1 MIFKPSRRQVLRTMG
16 TGFGMAGLAGILNAS
31 QTAGAKT
38 MPGADAPMAPKAPHF
53 TASAKHVIF
62 LFLNGGPSQVDTFDP
77 KPMLQ
82 KYSGQPIPSGNLK
95 TERKTGNLLGSPFT
109 FRRCGKSGIEI
120 SEIFPK
126 LGESIDDVC
135 VIRSMYT
142 EIPNH
147 EPSLFLMN
155 CGHRVPGRPSMG
167 SWLTYGLGSE
177 NQNLP
182 GFVVLCPGYP
192 IVGTQLWSS
201 TFLPA
206 IYQGTYIPN
215 SEKTPDKLI
224 SYIRNPSTPLP
235 EQRRALDLLRQLN
248 LIEEKREG
256 KDSQLESSIQA
267 AEIAYRMQS
276 EAPEVFDITKEPES
290 IRGRY
295 GDHDFGRGC
304 LMARRL
310 VERGVRMVQVYYG
323 NGQPWDNHD
332 DILIHR
338 KLAQDADGPIAA
350 LLADLKVSGLLKETL
365 VIIGGE
371 FGRTPVLEVSGLVKV
386 QNGRDHNSHGFST
399 LLAGGGI
406 KGGMTYGDTDEFGF
420 KAVEN
425 PVDIHDLHA
434 TVLHALGIDHTKL
447 TYRYS
452 GRDFR
457 LTDVAGNVV
466 HDILA

>member
-1 MIFKPSRRQVLRTMG
+1 MG
-16 TGFGMAGLAGILNAS
+16 TGFGMAGLAGILEAS
-31 QTAGAKT
+31 QPAETKTLAGA
-38 MPGADAPMAPKAPHF
+38 ASPMAPKAPHF
-53 TASAKHVIF
+53 KASAKHVIF

-95 TERKTGNLLGSPFT
+95 TERKTGNLLGSPFA
-109 FRRCGKSGIEI
+109 FRQCGKSGIEI

-126 LGESIDDVC
+126 LGDAIDDVC

-142 EIPNH
+142 DIPNH

-155 CGHRVPGRPSMG
+155 CGNRVPGRPSMG
-167 SWLTYGLGSE
+167 SWVTYGLGSE

-192 IVGTQLWSS
+192 IVGAQLWSS

-248 LIEEKREG
+248 VIDEKREG
-256 KDSQLESSIQA
+256 EDGQLESSIQT

-276 EAPEVFDITKEPES
+276 EAPEVFDITKEPEA
-290 IRGRY
+290 IRSRY

-338 KLAQDADGPIAA
+338 KLAHDVDGPIAA
-350 LLADLKVSGLLKETL
+350 LLADLKASGLLQETV

-399 LLAGGGI
+399 LLAGGGV
-406 KGGMTYGDTDEFGF
+406 KGGTTYGNTDEFGF
-420 KAVEN
+420 QAVEN
-425 PVDIHDLHA
+425 PVHIHDLHA

>member
-1 MIFKPSRRQVLRTMG
+1 MIFKPSRRQILRTMG
-16 TGFGMAGLAGILNAS
+16 TGLGMAGLAGVLNAS
-31 QTAGAKT
+31 QTA
-38 MPGADAPMAPKAPHF
+38 APMAPKAPHF
-53 TASAKHVIF
+53 KARAKHVIF

-82 KYSGQPIPSGNLK
+82 KYSGHPIPSGNLK
-95 TERKTGNLLGSPFT
+95 TERKTGNLLGSPFN
-109 FRRCGKSGIEI
+109 FRRCGQRGIEI

-126 LGESIDDVC
+126 LGDSIDDVC

-192 IVGTQLWSS
+192 IVGAQLWSS

-235 EQRRALDLLRQLN
+235 EQRRGLDLLRQLN
-248 LIEEKREG
+248 LIDEKREG
-256 KDSQLESSIQA
+256 EDGQLESSIQA

-276 EAPEVFDITKEPES
+276 EAPEVFDITREPEA
-290 IRGRY
+290 IRARY
-295 GDHDFGRGC
+295 GDRDFGRGC

-338 KLAQDADGPIAA
+338 KLAHDVDGPIAA
-350 LLADLKVSGLLKETL
+350 LLADLKASGLLKETL
-365 VIIGGE
+365 VIISGE

-386 QNGRDHNSHGFST
+386 QNGRDHNSHGFSM
-399 LLAGGGI
+399 LLAGGGV
-406 KGGMTYGDTDEFGF
+406 KGGIAYGATDDFGF
-420 KAVEN
+420 KAVDK
-425 PVDIHDLHA
+425 PVHPHDLHA
-434 TVLHALGIDHTKL
+434 TILHLLGMDHTKL

-457 LTDVAGNVV
+457 LTDVAGEVV
-466 HDILA
+466 KGILA

>member
-1 MIFKPSRRQVLRTMG
+1 MIFKPSRRQILRTMG
-16 TGFGMAGLAGILNAS
+16 TGFGMAGLAGILEAS
-31 QTAGAKT
+31 QPAETKTLAGA
-38 MPGADAPMAPKAPHF
+38 ASPMAPKAPHF
-53 TASAKHVIF
+53 KASAKHVIF
-62 LFLNGGPSQVDTFDP
+62 LFLKGGPSQVDTFDP

-82 KYSGQPIPSGNLK
+82 KYSVQPIPSGNRK

-192 IVGTQLWSS
+192 IVGAQLWSS

-206 IYQGTYIPN
+206 IYQGTYIPH

-248 LIEEKREG
+248 LVEEKRDRE
-256 KDSQLESSIQA
+256 DNQLESSIQA

-338 KLAQDADGPIAA
+338 KLAKDADGPIAA
-350 LLADLKVSGLLKETL
+350 LLADLKGSGLLQETL
-365 VIIGGE
+365 VIISGE

-399 LLAGGGI
+399 LLACGGVKGGI
-406 KGGMTYGDTDEFGF
+406 TYGNTDEFGF

-425 PVDIHDLHA
+425 PVHIHDLHA
-434 TVLHALGIDHTKL
+434 TVLHAMGMDHTKL

>member
-1 MIFKPSRRQVLRTMG
+1 MLAPTRRQLLRTVG
-16 TGFGMAGLAGILNAS
+16 TGFGMAGLAGLLNAS
-31 QTAGAKT
+31 PAAA
-38 MPGADAPMAPKAPHF
+38 PAPMAPKAPHF
-53 TASAKHVIF
+53 KASAKHVIF

-95 TERKTGNLLGSPFT
+95 TERKTGNLLGSPFN

-126 LGESIDDVC
+126 LGDAIDDVC

-182 GFVVLCPGYP
+182 GYVVLCPGYP
-192 IVGTQLWSS
+192 IVGAQLWSS

-224 SYIRNPSTPLP
+224 HYIRNPSTPMR
-235 EQRRALDLLRQLN
+235 EQRRALDLLRELN
-248 LIEEKREG
+248 LIQEKREG
-256 KDSQLESSIQA
+256 EDGQLESSIQA

-276 EAPEVFDITKEPES
+276 EAPEVFDIAKEPEAV
-290 IRGRY
+290 RGRY

-310 VERGVRMVQVYYG
+310 VESGVRMVQVYYG

-338 KLAQDADGPIAA
+338 KLAHDVDGPIAA
-350 LLADLKVSGLLKETL
+350 LLADLKATGLLKETL
-365 VIIGGE
+365 VIISGE

-399 LLAGGGI
+399 LLAGGGV
-406 KGGMTYGDTDEFGF
+406 KGGTTYGNTDEFGF

-425 PVDIHDLHA
+425 PVHIHDLHA
-434 TVLHALGIDHTKL
+434 TVLHALGMDHTKL

>member
-1 MIFKPSRRQVLRTMG
+1 MG
-16 TGFGMAGLAGILNAS
+16 TGFGMAGLAGVLNAS
-31 QTAGAKT
+31 RTPGSKT
-38 MPGADAPMAPKAPHF
+38 LPGAANPMAPKAPHF
-53 TASAKHVIF
+53 APSAKHVIF

-82 KYSGQPIPSGNLK
+82 KYSGQPIPSGNLQS
-95 TERKTGNLLGSPFT
+95 ERKTGNLLGSPFN

-126 LGESIDDVC
+126 LGDSIDDVC

-192 IVGTQLWSS
+192 IVGAQLWSS

-224 SYIRNPSTPLP
+224 RYIRNPSTPLP

-248 LIEEKREG
+248 LIEEKHQGE
-256 KDSQLESSIQA
+256 DSQLESSIQA

-276 EAPEVFDITKEPES
+276 EAPDVFDIAKEPEAV
-290 IRGRY
+290 RARY

-338 KLAQDADGPIAA
+338 KLAKDADGPIAA
-350 LLADLKVSGLLKETL
+350 LLADLKASGLLKETL
-365 VIIGGE
+365 VIVGGE

-399 LLAGGGI
+399 LLAGGGVR
-406 KGGMTYGDTDEFGF
+406 GGTTYGNTDDFGF

-425 PVDIHDLHA
+425 PVHIHDLHA
-434 TVLHALGIDHTKL
+434 TVLHALGIDHRKL

>member
-1 MIFKPSRRQVLRTMG
+1 MMTFSPSRREILRTMG
-16 TGFGMAGLAGILNAS
+16 TGFGMAGLAGILQAERPS
-31 QTAGAKT
+31 AVHEV
-38 MPGADAPMAPKAPHF
+38 PLAPLAPKSPHF
-53 TASAKHVIF
+53 TPTAKHVIF

-82 KYSGQPIPSGNLK
+82 KYGGHPIPSGNLK
-95 TERKTGNLLGSPFT
+95 TERKTGNLLGSPFA

-126 LGESIDDVC
+126 LGDSIDDVC

-182 GFVVLCPGYP
+182 GYVVLCPGYP
-192 IVGTQLWSS
+192 IVGAQLWSA

-235 EQRRALDLLRQLN
+235 EQRRALDLLRELN
-248 LIEEKREG
+248 VIQEKRYGEDG
-256 KDSQLESSIQA
+256 QLESSIQA

-276 EAPEVFDITKEPES
+276 EAPEVFDITREPEA

-338 KLAQDADGPIAA
+338 KLAHDVDGPSAA
-350 LLADLKVSGLLKETL
+350 LLADLKASGLLKETV

-386 QNGRDHNSHGFST
+386 QNGHDHNSHGFST
-399 LLAGGGI
+399 LLAGGGF
-406 KGGMTYGDTDEFGF
+406 KGGITYGNFVFNDSATT
-420 KAVEN
+420 EN
-425 PVDIHDLHA
+425 PVHIHDLHA
-434 TVLHALGIDHTKL
+434 TVLHALGMDHTKL